1 MGQLEQ
7 IDHIVVLMLE
17 NRSFDSMLGM
27 LYPASS
33 SFDGLLGT
41 ESNLDPNG
49 VAVPVWNSPG
59 TDRATLS
66 VPDPDPGELWEDIN
80 TQLFGAPEVP
90 SPAPNPGMGGFV
102 TNYLTQAAKAPGNYD
117 AKAVMHYYTPEQ
129 VPVISQLA
137 RQFAVCDR
145 WFASAPCQTWP
156 NRFFVHAC
164 TANGYE
170 NNDPPHFP
178 YQMET
183 VFNQLERAGKSWKI
197 YYHDIALSHALSKLW
212 LLAER
217 FRYYEEFREDAR
229 SGSLPCYSFI
239 EPRYFTILHPPND
252 QHPPHVVTLGEQLL
266 ADVYNCLRSGPAWP
280 QTLLVI
286 LYDEHGGCYDHVP
299 PPAAPPPQS
308 TPTAPFAFDRYGVRV
323 PAVIVSSYIEQ
334 GTILRASGNVPYDH
348 TSIAATL
355 RKRFPAMGPPLSAR
369 EAGAPD
375 LDAVLTL
382 SAPDNA
388 GPASVQAL
396 PYAVSPTEVAKMQ
409 LAPLN
414 AMQKALVHL
423 AANLP
428 STAGVEFASA
438 VAQHIADLCR
448 TGSKLAPPGQDAHVS
463 VAADFIRK
471 QLGNFFRGL

>member
-1 MGQLEQ
+1 MGRLER
-7 IDHIVVLMLE
+7 IDHIVILMLE
-17 NRSFDSMLGM
+17 NRSFDSMLRM
-27 LYPASS
+27 LYPTSS

-41 ESNLDPNG
+41 ESNLDANG
-49 VAVPVWNSPG
+49 VAVPVWNCPG

-80 TQLFGAPEVP
+80 TQLFGTPVVP
-90 SPAPNPGMGGFV
+90 SPAPTPGMGGFV
-102 TNYLTQAAKAPGNYD
+102 KNYLSQAEKAPGNYD

-183 VFNQLERAGKSWKI
+183 VFNQLERAGKNWKI
-197 YYHDIALSHALSKLW
+197 YYQDIALSHALSKLW
-212 LLAER
+212 LLADR

-252 QHPPHVVTLGEQLL
+252 QHPPHVITLGEQLV
-266 ADVYNCLRSGPAWP
+266 ADVYNCLRSGPGWP
-280 QTLLVI
+280 QTLLLI
-286 LYDEHGGCYDHVP
+286 LYDEHGGNYDHVP
-299 PPAAPPPQS
+299 PPAATPPQS

-323 PAVIVSSYIEQ
+323 PAVIVSPYIEQ

-382 SAPDNA
+382 STPDNA
-388 GPASVQAL
+388 GPATVEAL
-396 PYAVSPTEVAKMQ
+396 PYAASPTEVAKMQ

-414 AMQKALVHL
+414 GMQKALVHL

-428 STAGVEFASA
+428 STAGVDFASA
-438 VAQHIADLCR
+438 VANQIADLCR
-448 TGSKLAPPGQDAHVS
+448 TGSKLALPGQDAHVS

-471 QLGNFFRGL
+471 QLASFFRGL